1 MVEFDDHE
9 NGDYEMTESYTKEE
23 MREMFLYQCKEAA
36 FFWSRVEDRTPRE
49 MCDGVVFSI
58 LNIIDGTSGGFPAA
72 INLVMEP
79 HPDDKEYCISNDKKW
94 VENGQIINN
103 DVMLHDCYYR

>member
-1 MVEFDDHE
+1 
-9 NGDYEMTESYTKEE
+9 MTNPHTKEE
-23 MREMFLYQCKEAA
+23 MREMFIAQCKEAA
-36 FFWSRVEDRTPRE
+36 FFWSRLEDRTPRE

-79 HPDDKEYCISNDKKW
+79 HPSDKDYCISNGEQW
-94 VENGQIINN
+94 VEPGQVIND
-103 DVMLHDCYYR
+103 DVMLHDLYCK